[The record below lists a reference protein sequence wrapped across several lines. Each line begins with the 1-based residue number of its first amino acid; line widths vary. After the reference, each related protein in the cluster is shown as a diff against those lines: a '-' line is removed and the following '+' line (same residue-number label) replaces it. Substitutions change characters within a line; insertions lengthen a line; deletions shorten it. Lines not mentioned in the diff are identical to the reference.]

1 MIRSWSSS
9 IFTVLLA
16 LALSLM
22 LPACGDDS
30 EDGHS
35 HGGDSHTHE
44 QAAGQEHGDHARNG
58 DHAHEDTA
66 QTRLDPSGMD
76 ADSTSAGDGGGQ
88 EGEHSHEGD
97 GHSHAGE
104 EHSHR

>member
-1 MIRSWSSS
+1 M
-9 IFTVLLA
+9 FTVLLA
-16 LALSLM
+16 LVLSLV
-22 LPACGDDS
+22 LPACAGDS

-44 QAAGQEHGDHARNG
+44 QAAGQDHGDHA
-58 DHAHEDTA
+58 HADTA
-66 QTRLDPSGMD
+66 QTRLEPSGMD
-76 ADSTSAGDGGGQ
+76 ADSTNAGDGGGQ

-97 GHSHAGE
+97 GHSQDGE